1 MPYASIEKRREYQR
15 KWRKEHPDLNRKY
28 KNKHY
33 AEKLIEM
40 KKSKENI
47 NDNLIKANTKLVDKL
62 KWIKEDKERLTRR
75 IDRAIEYIEEK
86 YEMTLKDSMENF
98 LDHDERIEKKRLLHI
113 LEILKNDFWE
123 DDE

>member
-62 KWIKEDKERLTRR
+62 KWIKEDIQREIYKLKYTYIDDKITKEEIINDL
-75 IDRAIEYIEEK
+75 EK
-86 YEMTLKDSMENF
+86 
-98 LDHDERIEKKRLLHI
+98 
-113 LEILKNDFWE
+113 ILKVNN
-123 DDE
+123 

>member
-1 MPYASIEKRREYQR
+1 MDLKDRRELER
-15 KWRKEHPDLNRKY
+15 ELN
-28 KNKHY
+28 
-33 AEKLIEM
+33 EL
-40 KKSKENI
+40 KKSYRDILNSNI
-47 NDNLIKANTKLVDKL
+47 KLSDEL
-62 KWIKEDKERLTRR
+62 RWTKEDKERLTRR